1 MQGLITDM
9 IDRFGVVIL
18 DGGMATELERRGAD
32 LSDPLW
38 SARMLVETPALIES
52 VHYDYFVAGADVGT
66 SASYQATFQRFV
78 DRGIGQK
85 AAADLMQLS
94 VQLARDA
101 RERFWDDTDN
111 RKGRSYPLVAASVG
125 SYGAYLADGSEYRGD
140 YGLSARRLLDFHR
153 PRLEVLVDSGA
164 DLLAFETIPCA
175 REAEALV
182 RLLEDFPHIPAWIC
196 FSCCD
201 ETHVCHGEPLSDCVA
216 VANDAPSCVAVGVNC
231 TPPRYV
237 VDLLRSVRDV
247 TSKPLVAYPNSG
259 EVWDAAQHCWI
270 GGPDPVDFAEAAQ
283 QWYEAGARLVGGC
296 CRTTPD
302 TIRGLAL
309 RLRNGSEPEK

>member
-38 SARMLVETPALIES
+38 SARVLVETPALIES

-66 SASYQATFQRFV
+66 SASYQATFQRFA
-78 DRGIGQK
+78 DRGIGRK

-111 RKGRSYPLVAASVG
+111 RKGRSYPLIAASVG

-153 PRLEVLVDSGA
+153 PRLEVLADSGA

-182 RLLEDFPHIPAWIC
+182 RLLEDFSHIPAWIC

-237 VDLLRSVRDV
+237 ADLLHSVRDV
-247 TSKPLVAYPNSG
+247 TSKSLVAYPNSG
-259 EVWDAAQHCWI
+259 EVWDATKHCWI
-270 GGPDPVDFAEAAQ
+270 GGPDAVDFAEAAQ

-309 RLRNGSEPEK
+309 RLPTAHR